1 MGALSSEIL
10 HFLKVKLSLQND
22 KRCLP
27 LLSWFQKV
35 YNSRNEIHTKV
46 GSTSLICDLLAK
58 DLLYPLSVKNRAG
71 KDQDPVKMLE
81 NSMLICSLFLL
92 EFQ

>member
-1 MGALSSEIL
+1 MLVEKERYSTQGVNT
-10 HFLKVKLSLQND
+10 H
-22 KRCLP
+22 KR
-27 LLSWFQKV
+27 
-35 YNSRNEIHTKV
+35 

-58 DLLYPLSVKNRAG
+58 VSVKYRGG